1 MSLNLLRPFRSS
13 RLRRCCRLTV
23 SRRIFFPQNMPL
35 KFSFILIVL
44 TCFQISCDSLES
56 GTFLHRALRKLK
68 FRVTEISEVYPAR
81 LERYDALFLQDLHR
95 APTET
100 EVKGIRSFVNDG
112 GTLIVAGDNRVL
124 DGLFKIYDLELR
136 EFSKT
141 QEFSQRI
148 ADKPFFSRHP
158 VDEIRVRTDSV
169 IIEPVDREV
178 AVLYRTADGAVVVTF
193 REGEGRVFFIASA
206 YLFSVDGLRYDENNA
221 TLLYNL
227 MSTLPRNARI
237 GLAERI
243 YYTVETRPPN
253 PFAALVFGT
262 RGGLAA
268 VYICLALFV
277 FLMLRGRR
285 FGKPLD
291 VRERSRRLS
300 SEYVH
305 AMTAL
310 YQKGNTRTDILKH
323 IRDTFRSDLGNRW
336 KINPNLD
343 TPTFLTELTRRG
355 AVDADEELTHLVTDL
370 EPSGNISEAQLL
382 DLAKRVDAYREVANI
397 SRWNF

>member
-1 MSLNLLRPFRSS
+1 MRG
-13 RLRRCCRLTV
+13 T
-23 SRRIFFPQNMPL
+23 
-35 KFSFILIVL
+35 KFSFIFIAFI
-44 TCFQISCDSLES
+44 CFQMSCDSLED
-56 GTFLHRALRKLK
+56 GTVLHQALRKLK

-81 LERYDALFLQDLHR
+81 LERYDALFLQDLHK

-100 EVKGIRSFVNDG
+100 EVKGIQSFVKDG
-112 GTLIVAGDNRVL
+112 GTLIIVAGDNRVL
-124 DGLFKIYDLELR
+124 DGLFKIYGLELR

-141 QEFSQRI
+141 QEFSRRI

-158 VDEIRVRTDSV
+158 VGEIRVRTDSV
-169 IIEPVDREV
+169 IIEPVEREV
-178 AVLYRTADGAVVVTF
+178 AVLYRTANGAVIVTF
-193 REGEGRVFFIASA
+193 RDGEGRVFCIASA

-221 TLLYNL
+221 TFLYNL

-262 RGGLAA
+262 RGGLGA
-268 VYICLALFV
+268 VYICLVLFV

-310 YQKGNTRTDILKH
+310 YQKGNTRPEILRH
-323 IRDTFRSDLGNRW
+323 IRDTFRADLGNRW
-336 KINPNLD
+336 RINPNLD

-382 DLAKRVDAYREVANI
+382 DLAKRVDAYCEVANI
-397 SRWNF
+397 GR

>member
-1 MSLNLLRPFRSS
+1 MRIVR
-13 RLRRCCRLTV
+13 V
-23 SRRIFFPQNMPL
+23 S
-35 KFSFILIVL
+35 ILIVL
-44 TCFQISCDSLES
+44 TCFQISCDSLVDD
-56 GTFLHRALRKLK
+56 TVLHRTLHKLK
-68 FRVTEISEVYPAR
+68 FRVTEISEIYPAR
-81 LERYDALFLQDLHR
+81 LERYDALFLHDLNK

-100 EVKGIRSFVNDG
+100 EVKDIQDFVNTG
-112 GTLIVAGDNRVL
+112 GTLIVAGDDRVL
-124 DGLFKIYDLELR
+124 DELFKTYGLKLR
-136 EFSKT
+136 EVPER
-141 QEFSQRI
+141 QEFSRRL
-148 ADKPFFSRHP
+148 ADEPFFSQHP
-158 VDEIRVRTDSV
+158 IDEIRVRTNFV
-169 IIEPVDREV
+169 LEPMEREV
-178 AVLYRTADGAVVVTF
+178 AVLYGTADGAVVVTL
-193 REGEGRVFFIASA
+193 RQGEGRVFLIASA
-206 YLFSVDGLRYDENNA
+206 YLFHKNGLQYDVGNA

-237 GLAERI
+237 GLAEKR
-243 YYTVETRPPN
+243 YYTAETRPPN

-268 VYICLALFV
+268 VYICITLFV

-310 YQKGNTRTDILKH
+310 YQKGNTRPEILKH

-336 KINPNLD
+336 RVNPNVD
-343 TPTFLTELTRRG
+343 TPTFLEALEHRG
-355 AVDADEELTHLVTDL
+355 AIDADEELTHLVTDL
-370 EPSGNISEAQLL
+370 EPSDDISEARLL

-397 SRWNF
+397 GKAGLAVHRNI